1 LIRLYFACSVDGF
14 IAARD
19 GSVDFLTPYQSPELG
34 FDRFIAQI
42 SVVVMGRRTYET
54 LLSFGVGAWP
64 YGTTRGIVLSS
75 NDIKSRFL
83 NVERMNISPA
93 ALRDRLKATGLEGDI
108 WIEGGRTMGA
118 FLAAGLVDRIE
129 QHVVPVILGD
139 GIHMFGGL
147 DVAIPLHTIETRV
160 FTNEVI
166 KHTYARL

>member
-1 LIRLYFACSVDGF
+1 MIRFYFACSVDGF

-34 FDRFIAQI
+34 FDRFLAQI
-42 SVVVMGRRTYET
+42 SVVVMGRKTYET
-54 LLSFGVGAWP
+54 LLSFGAGAWP

-75 NDIKSRFL
+75 NDVKSRFL
-83 NVERMNISPA
+83 NVERMNISPQALHERLA
-93 ALRDRLKATGLEGDI
+93 ATEIGGDI
-108 WIEGGRTMGA
+108 WIEGGRTMGS

-139 GIHMFGGL
+139 GIPMFGGL
-147 DVAIPLHTIETRV
+147 ASPVALHTIETRI
-160 FTNEVI
+160 FSNEVI